1 MYRNM
6 NIDEIIERNEFL
18 LREGINIK
26 KYLNSMQAIVDLKSK
41 NYNDF
46 ERAWKFFNSSYEC
59 LQFTYIS
66 AICRSYDKN
75 GKCNI
80 YKHLNIVINNAKKIT
95 NHYIEITDDKFVK
108 LNKIT
113 FKSVKEE
120 LNTFESELESL
131 LPMVEEVKKYRDKV
145 IAHNDSYNLDV
156 VIGKFTY
163 KDLYDLSD
171 FVFKVTNYLKILLKN
186 TDIIYEPS
194 IECDLNSLFE
204 R

>member
-1 MYRNM
+1 M
-6 NIDEIIERNEFL
+6 NIDEIIGRNEFL

-26 KYLNSMQAIVDLKSK
+26 KYLNSMQAIVDLKST
-41 NYNDF
+41 NYSDF
-46 ERAWKFFNSSYEC
+46 ESAWKFFNSSYEC

-66 AICRSYDKN
+66 AICRSYDKK

-95 NHYIEITDDKFVK
+95 NHYIEITDDEFVK
-108 LNKIT
+108 FNKIT

-120 LNTFESELESL
+120 LNIFKSELDSL
-131 LPMVEEVKKYRDKV
+131 LSKVEEVKKYRDKV
-145 IAHNDSYNLDV
+145 IAHNDPYNVDDT
-156 VIGKFTY
+156 IGKFTY
-163 KDLYDLSD
+163 KDLYDLSN
-171 FVFKVTNYLKILLKN
+171 FVFKVTNYLKILLEN
-186 TDIIYEPS
+186 TNISYESS